1 MYFLFFWLYFLIKNS
16 RAFCFAALLLFLL
29 LWAGVF
35 LILIYLLIRL
45 HFTFSHAFSLYVAAL
60 FFSFRSPS
68 LSFFLT
74 DATRVVQFAAGDV
87 DGGCCATAAPANRN
101 ETDQKTRIVNAK
113 KRKRDNLTRIL
124 RITLVC
130 LLRSRSNEPSALARP
145 PRSALLL
152 HLLTVARDDDC

>member
-1 MYFLFFWLYFLIKNS
+1 MFCGSASFSSALGRCFLDSYLSSYSIALYV
-16 RAFCFAALLLFLL
+16 FARVFVVYCCSLLF
-29 LWAGVF
+29 
-35 LILIYLLIRL
+35 
-45 HFTFSHAFSLYVAAL
+45 
-60 FFSFRSPS
+60 FRSPS

-113 KRKRDNLTRIL
+113 KRKRGNLTRIL